1 MATVKDFML
10 DFGLGQLAGLE
21 VSMTDLHE
29 TRDPKPTAQ
38 IDTLG
43 WLFLAFAAAIIAA
56 ATVIAYHGNSTTVA
70 NATLSRAL
78 GPPS

>member
-1 MATVKDFML
+1 
-10 DFGLGQLAGLE
+10 
-21 VSMTDLHE
+21 MTDLHE

-56 ATVIAYHGNSTTVA
+56 ATVIAYHGNSMIVA
-70 NATLSRAL
+70 NTTLSRAA